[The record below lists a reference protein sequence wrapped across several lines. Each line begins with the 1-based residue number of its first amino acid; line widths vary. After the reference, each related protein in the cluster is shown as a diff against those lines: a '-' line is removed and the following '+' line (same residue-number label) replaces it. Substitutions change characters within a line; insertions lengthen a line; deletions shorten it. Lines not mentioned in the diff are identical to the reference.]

1 MSSISIGDP
10 ENTIFYAD
18 TDGWDAAL
26 YADEAPTANVCYRHS
41 GGNERSSGMDRGIVG
56 PKGAKRRANAVF
68 VAGQVEL
75 LRKAP
80 TRLFTPAPD

>member
-1 MSSISIGDP
+1 MSSSSIADP

-26 YADEAPTANVCYRHS
+26 YADDGGTPNVCYRHS
-41 GGNERSSGMDRGIVG
+41 GGNEKSSGTDRGIAG

-68 VAGQVEL
+68 VGGQVEL

-80 TRLFTPAPD
+80 TRLFTPARD